1 MATRQMSK
9 VEVVKQV
16 KWHLHEKTSCD
27 TPSIDKLGLTVHLAM
42 TVIADYSL

>member
-1 MATRQMSK
+1 MSK

-27 TPSIDKLGLTVHLAM
+27 TPSIDNAWTHRTSSDDRDRRLQPLAE
-42 TVIADYSL
+42 